1 MEENICTLCE
11 GTGVLMDNITGKEY
25 KCRRCLGTGIDILKT
40 VMNGL
45 INNLKKEKEE
55 TK

>member
-1 MEENICTLCE
+1 
-11 GTGVLMDNITGKEY
+11 MDNITGKEY
-25 KCRRCLGTGIDILKT
+25 KCRRCLGTGIDILRT